1 MNRRDFRLRM
11 IVVAGLLLAWM
22 AIYAASAYAASE
34 EDLVRLKVGMTKGEV
49 VLVMGKPDSHGDKKG
64 DDLCSCF
71 TYKNV
76 GRYKYI
82 NVWFDCSDKLVA
94 IDKAAK

>member
-1 MNRRDFRLRM
+1 MDRRDFRTRM
-11 IVVAGLLLAWM
+11 VGVIGLLLIGIAFYV
-22 AIYAASAYAASE
+22 ASTYAAGEA
-34 EDLVRLKVGMTKGEV
+34 DLVRLKVGMTKDEV
-49 VLVMGKPDSHGDKKG
+49 VQVMGKPDLQGDKKG

-76 GRYKYI
+76 GRYKYV

>member
-1 MNRRDFRLRM
+1 
-11 IVVAGLLLAWM
+11 
-22 AIYAASAYAASE
+22 
-34 EDLVRLKVGMTKGEV
+34 
-49 VLVMGKPDSHGDKKG
+49 MGKPDLQGDKKG
-64 DDLCSCF
+64 DDLCGCF